1 MEQFTNLYQLSKT
14 LRFEL
19 IPTDET
25 KGIILQRNRDRK
37 KSLLDSDKERATK
50 FLIAKQVIDRFHR
63 AFIDRVLNDIGEDEK
78 FRKYLLSHESKEE
91 KNKWREVI
99 SKSLTSDAD
108 YDLVFSRVL
117 LAPNSK
123 LYSYANNKSEREAL
137 EAFQSF
143 TIFFAQYNK
152 NRKNMY
158 VSKAQNTSI
167 AYRIIDVNLPKFE
180 ENNQIFVAISET
192 PLANDLSRNRQ
203 IKKLLKGQEL
213 SDVFQIAYFSKVLTQ
228 TGIDFYNDII
238 GLVNEHTSV
247 H

>member
-1 MEQFTNLYQLSKT
+1 
-14 LRFEL
+14 
-19 IPTDET
+19 
-25 KGIILQRNRDRK
+25 
-37 KSLLDSDKERATK
+37 
-50 FLIAKQVIDRFHR
+50 
-63 AFIDRVLNDIGEDEK
+63 
-78 FRKYLLSHESKEE
+78 
-91 KNKWREVI
+91 
-99 SKSLTSDAD
+99 
-108 YDLVFSRVL
+108 
-117 LAPNSK
+117 
-123 LYSYANNKSEREAL
+123 
-137 EAFQSF
+137 
-143 TIFFAQYNK
+143 
-152 NRKNMY
+152 MY